1 MSMLSNRLSRLV
13 VSGGLAMLLLL
24 ASVGVFAGPVD
35 INSADANTL
44 AAELKGIG
52 ASRAEAIVAYR
63 ESNGPFRQVEDL
75 LKVKGVGE
83 KTLEMNRALLL
94 IKTPQ

>member
-13 VSGGLAMLLLL
+13 VSGSLAMLLLL
-24 ASVGVFAGPVD
+24 ASMAVFAGPVD

-44 AAELKGIG
+44 AVELKGIG

-94 IKTPQ
+94 IKAPQ

>member
-13 VSGGLAMLLLL
+13 VSGSFAMLLLL
-24 ASVGVFAGPVD
+24 VSVGVFAAPVD

-63 ESNGPFRQVEDL
+63 LSNGPFRQVEDL

-94 IKTPQ
+94 IKAPL